1 MPTLKGLWGW
11 TRLYRVVP
19 EKVMYKSA
27 ARAGIAVVL
36 GMLVAESASAQGAVL
51 SAAGPVH
58 RSMGGASTA
67 APVSALGA
75 LYWNPATISGLSKG
89 ELEVGLDLLTIDHRV
104 ESSFGPFS
112 GATDAEAGT
121 LPLPN
126 FAWVH
131 PIAGTPLTFGLSA
144 NSVAG
149 FKTSLP
155 ADLSNP
161 VLMPQPIGLGGVN
174 SEASFMQVSPVLSFA
189 ATDRVSIAAGPTIT
203 LGQVGVDPFVFDSI
217 NGDGTYPSGRA
228 SHYHW
233 GGGLQAGVFYL
244 GENGWN
250 LGASIK
256 SPTWMEGFEFQGRD
270 ENGLPRTMT
279 ADIDLPLIFSVGT
292 ALTSIEDWLF
302 AVDVRYLDY
311 ANTDGFGDSAT
322 FGADGS
328 LRGLDWS
335 SVFATAVGVERR
347 LGERFVVRGGYSYN
361 QSPIRDSDSFYNVAA
376 PLIYE
381 HILSCGG
388 SYHFCQNVSFNVGY
402 SHYFENT
409 RQGAIVSPIIGPV
422 PGSSV
427 TNRVSADLISFGI
440 QMRH

>member
-1 MPTLKGLWGW
+1 MMEGFWGW
-11 TRLYRVVP
+11 TGFCRLPP
-19 EKVMYKSA
+19 EKIMFKSSA
-27 ARAGIAVVL
+27 TVAIAVVL
-36 GMLVAESASAQGAVL
+36 AVLGAESAFAQGAVL

-58 RSMGGASTA
+58 RSMGGASAA
-67 APVSALGA
+67 APVSAIGA
-75 LYWNPATISGLSKG
+75 LYWNPATISGLSHG
-89 ELEVGLDLLTIDHRV
+89 ELEVGLDLLTIHHQV
-104 ESSFGPFS
+104 ESSFGPFA
-112 GATDAEAGT
+112 GATDAEPGT
-121 LPLPN
+121 FPLPN
-126 FAWVH
+126 FGWVH
-131 PIAGTPLTFGLSA
+131 HVEDTRFTFGLSA

-155 ADLSNP
+155 ADPTNP
-161 VLMPQPIGLGGVN
+161 VLAPQPMGLGAVN

-189 ATDRVSIAAGPTIT
+189 ATDRLSIAAGPTIT
-203 LGQVGVDPFVFDSI
+203 LGQIGVDPFVFDSI
-217 NGDGTYPSGRA
+217 NGNGTYPSGRA

-233 GGGLQAGVFYL
+233 GGGVQAGVFYV
-244 GENGWN
+244 GDNGWN
-250 LGASIK
+250 FGTSIK
-256 SPTWMEGFEFQGRD
+256 SPTWMEQFEFQGQD

-279 ADIDLPLIFSVGT
+279 ADIDLPLILSVGT
-292 ALTSIEDWLF
+292 SLTAFEGWLF
-302 AVDVRYLDY
+302 AVDVRFIDY

-335 SVFATAVGVERR
+335 SVFATAFGVQRR

-361 QSPIRDSDSFYNVAA
+361 QSPIRDSESFYNVAA

-381 HILSCGG
+381 HILSFGG
-388 SYHFCQNVSFNVGY
+388 SYNLCQNVAFNVGY

-409 RQGAIVSPIIGPV
+409 RRGAIMSPIIGAV

-440 QMRH
+440 IMRH